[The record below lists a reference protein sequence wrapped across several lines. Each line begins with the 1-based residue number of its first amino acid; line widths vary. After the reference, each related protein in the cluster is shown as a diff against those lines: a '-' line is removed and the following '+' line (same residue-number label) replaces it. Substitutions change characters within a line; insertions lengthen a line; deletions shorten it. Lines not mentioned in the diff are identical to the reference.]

1 MKNVMWFEEINK
13 SNLAEVGGKGA
24 NLGEMAAAKFP
35 VPPGF
40 VVTAGAYFEFIRLNK
55 IHDFIKDMTFELD
68 TANNDKLTR
77 ASEMIKARILGGQ
90 IPAAMRSDIIK
101 SYRELCKRRG
111 HPVYVAVR
119 SSATAEDLPEASFA
133 GQQSTF
139 LNVNGDAEVVQAVKE
154 CWASLFEPR
163 SIFYR
168 VNNHFDHLKVGL
180 AAVVQ
185 EMVQSEVAG
194 VMFTIDPVTQDL
206 GAVSIEAAYGLGEV
220 VVSGMVTPDHYSVRK
235 SNWNIEVKEV
245 VRQTWM
251 ITKSGETNE
260 KKNIV
265 PEKQENQKLT
275 DSQIIELAKIGA
287 SIEAH
292 YGKPQDTE
300 WAMADG
306 TLFIVQARPVT
317 TIKGPSL
324 ETINSGRYLEMI
336 NNKFSENIASPESA
350 QPLDSVPA
358 MTASAESAYALANRA
373 PASTQL
379 SVQKEAPS
387 YVPVK
392 TNYQPAQSAPSPS
405 PESSESSGGSEPLS
419 SLSDL
424 SNLSS
429 HSGETP
435 MSTPNSSSNAP
446 SGSVSGQSGSGSG
459 QILLTGLSASPG
471 VGKGRVR
478 IIPTPKDMNLMQQGE
493 ILVTEM
499 TTPDFVPA
507 MKKAAGIITDT
518 GGRTCHAAIVSRELG
533 VPCIVGTREA
543 THKLKDGQFVT
554 VDAVRGKVYDGDVE
568 IVGAPKPAS
577 EGGSASGGKYD
588 PTAFASESYVPT
600 GTKIYVN
607 LAEVE
612 LAEKTSKLPCDGVGL
627 LRAEFMI
634 AAIGEHPKKLIR
646 EGRQAEFIDKLAEG
660 LRTFS
665 SAFYPRPVVYRAT
678 DFKTNE
684 YRNLKG
690 GEEFEPKE
698 ENPMMGYRGC
708 ARYVSEPEVFAM
720 ELSAIKKVRD
730 EYGMKNLW
738 LMIPFVRRIGELRAV
753 KDLLKA
759 NGIHRTRDFKLWI
772 MCEVP
777 STVVLIDEFC
787 QEGIDGVSI
796 GSNDLTQLTLGIDRD
811 NGTLAEGFDERN
823 DAVLRSI
830 EKVVRSCAKHNVTCS
845 LCGQAPSVYPDFA
858 EKLVDF
864 GITSISVNPDV
875 VERTRRLVASAEQK
889 VMLKRLALLQKTAE
903 TVHPVDGND

>member
-1 MKNVMWFEEINK
+1 MKNVMWFEEIDKN
-13 SNLAEVGGKGA
+13 NLAEVGGKGA
-24 NLGEMAAAKFP
+24 NLGEMTAAKFP

-40 VVTAGAYFEFIRLNK
+40 VITAGAYFEFIRLNK
-55 IHDFIKDMTFELD
+55 IHDFIKDMTTELD
-68 TANNDKLTR
+68 VSNNDALTR
-77 ASEMIKARILGGQ
+77 ASEMVKARILGGR
-90 IPAAMRSDIIK
+90 IPDAMRADIIR
-101 SYRELCKRRG
+101 SYRELCRRRG
-111 HPVYVAVR
+111 RNVYVAVR

-139 LNVNGDAEVVQAVKE
+139 LNVLGDADVVQAVKE

-168 VNNHFDHLKVGL
+168 VTNHFDHLKVGL

-185 EMVQSEVAG
+185 EMVQSETAG

-206 GAVSIEAAYGLGEV
+206 GVVSIESAYGLGEV
-220 VVSGMVTPDHYSVRK
+220 VVSGSVTPDRYIVRK
-235 SNWNIEVKEV
+235 GTWQIETKEIA
-245 VRQTWM
+245 RQTWM
-251 ITKSGETNE
+251 LTKEGDRNE
-260 KKNIV
+260 KKNISS
-265 PEKQENQKLT
+265 EKQEKQKLT
-275 DSQIIELAKIGA
+275 DEQIVELAKIGFN
-287 SIEAH
+287 IEAH

-300 WAMADG
+300 WALQDG

-324 ETINSGRYLEMI
+324 AIINAGKYPEMI
-336 NNKFSENIASPESA
+336 KNNFMGASSSA
-350 QPLDSVPA
+350 PGASSSPLSGVPA
-358 MTASAESAYALANRA
+358 MTASSQSAYALANPA
-373 PASTQL
+373 PAAMSAY
-379 SVQKEAPS
+379 QKPAP
-387 YVPVK
+387 YQ
-392 TNYQPAQSAPSPS
+392 QPAHSPTKTPSVISLPSTTAGGASMSNETHASISA
-405 PESSESSGGSEPLS
+405 G
-419 SLSDL
+419 
-424 SNLSS
+424 SS
-429 HSGETP
+429 H
-435 MSTPNSSSNAP
+435 
-446 SGSVSGQSGSGSG
+446 V
-459 QILLTGLSASPG
+459 LLTGLAASPG
-471 VGKGRVR
+471 VGKGKVR
-478 IIPTPKDMNLMQQGE
+478 ILPSPKEMGLMQQGE

-507 MKKAAGIITDT
+507 MKKAAGIITNT
-518 GGRTCHAAIVSRELG
+518 GGMTCHAAIVSRELG
-533 VPCIVGTREA
+533 VPCIVGSREA
-543 THKLKDGQFVT
+543 TTKLTDGQFIT

-568 IVGAPKPAS
+568 IVGASKPAS
-577 EGGSASGGKYD
+577 GGEAAVPGAKYD
-588 PTAFASESYVPT
+588 PTAFVSESYVPT

-607 LAEVE
+607 LADVDS
-612 LAEKTSKLPCDGVGL
+612 AEKVSKLPCDGVGL

-646 EGRQAEFIDKLAEG
+646 EGRQAEFIDKLSDG
-660 LRTFS
+660 LRTFA

-684 YRNLKG
+684 YRNLQG

-708 ARYVSEPEVFAM
+708 ARYVHEPEVFAM
-720 ELSAIKKVRD
+720 ELAAIKKVRD

-759 NGIHRTRDFKLWI
+759 NGIHRTRDFRLWI

-777 STVVLIDEFC
+777 STVVLIDDFC
-787 QEGIDGVSI
+787 KEGIDGVSI

-823 DAVLRSI
+823 AAVLKSI
-830 EKVVRSCAKHNVTCS
+830 EKVVKSCAKHGVTCS

-875 VERTRRLVASAEQK
+875 VERTRRLVASAEKK
-889 VMLKRLALLQKTAE
+889 VLLKRLMALQQSSEAA
-903 TVHPVDGND
+903 HHGVDGDD

>member
-1 MKNVMWFEEINK
+1 MKNVMWFEEIDKN
-13 SNLAEVGGKGA
+13 NLAEVGGKGA
-24 NLGEMAAAKFP
+24 NLGEMTAAKFP

-40 VVTAGAYFEFIRLNK
+40 VITAGAYFEFIRLNK
-55 IHDFIKDMTFELD
+55 IHDFIKDMTTELD
-68 TANNDKLTR
+68 VSNNDALTR
-77 ASEMIKARILGGQ
+77 ASEMVKARILGGR
-90 IPAAMRSDIIK
+90 IPDAMRADIIR
-101 SYRELCKRRG
+101 SYRELCRRRG
-111 HPVYVAVR
+111 RNVYVAVR

-139 LNVNGDAEVVQAVKE
+139 LNVLGDADVVQAVKE

-168 VNNHFDHLKVGL
+168 VTNHFDHLKVGL

-185 EMVQSEVAG
+185 EMVQSETAG

-206 GAVSIEAAYGLGEV
+206 GVVSIESAYGLGEV
-220 VVSGMVTPDHYSVRK
+220 VVSGSVTPDRYIVRK
-235 SNWNIEVKEV
+235 GTWQIETKEIA
-245 VRQTWM
+245 RQTWM
-251 ITKSGETNE
+251 LTKEGDRNE
-260 KKNIV
+260 KKNISS
-265 PEKQENQKLT
+265 EKQEKQKLT
-275 DSQIIELAKIGA
+275 DDQIVELAKIGFN
-287 SIEAH
+287 IEAH

-300 WAMADG
+300 WALQDG

-324 ETINSGRYLEMI
+324 AIINAGKYPEMI
-336 NNKFSENIASPESA
+336 KNNFMGASSSA
-350 QPLDSVPA
+350 PGASASSPLSGVPA
-358 MTASAESAYALANRA
+358 MTASSQSAYALANPA
-373 PASTQL
+373 PAAMSAY
-379 SVQKEAPS
+379 QKPAP
-387 YVPVK
+387 YQ
-392 TNYQPAQSAPSPS
+392 QPAHSPTKTPSVISLPSTTAGGASMSNETHASISA
-405 PESSESSGGSEPLS
+405 G
-419 SLSDL
+419 
-424 SNLSS
+424 SS
-429 HSGETP
+429 H
-435 MSTPNSSSNAP
+435 
-446 SGSVSGQSGSGSG
+446 V
-459 QILLTGLSASPG
+459 LLTGLAASPG
-471 VGKGRVR
+471 VGKGKVR
-478 IIPTPKDMNLMQQGE
+478 ILPSPKEMGLMQQGE

-507 MKKAAGIITDT
+507 MKKAAGIITNT
-518 GGRTCHAAIVSRELG
+518 GGMTCHAAIVSRELG
-533 VPCIVGTREA
+533 VPCIVGSREA
-543 THKLKDGQFVT
+543 TTKLTDGQFIT

-568 IVGAPKPAS
+568 IVGASKPAS
-577 EGGSASGGKYD
+577 GGEAAVPGAKYD
-588 PTAFASESYVPT
+588 PTAFVSESYVPT

-607 LAEVE
+607 LADVDS
-612 LAEKTSKLPCDGVGL
+612 AEKVSKLPCDGVGL

-646 EGRQAEFIDKLAEG
+646 EGRQAEFIDKLSDG
-660 LRTFS
+660 LRTFA

-684 YRNLKG
+684 YRNLQG

-708 ARYVSEPEVFAM
+708 ARYVHEPEVFAM
-720 ELSAIKKVRD
+720 ELAAIKKVRD

-759 NGIHRTRDFKLWI
+759 NGIHRTRDFRLWI

-777 STVVLIDEFC
+777 STVVLIDDFC
-787 QEGIDGVSI
+787 KEGIDGVSI

-823 DAVLRSI
+823 AAVLKSI
-830 EKVVRSCAKHNVTCS
+830 EKVVKSCAKHGVTCS

-875 VERTRRLVASAEQK
+875 VERTRRLVASAEKK
-889 VMLKRLALLQKTAE
+889 VLLKRLMALQQSSEAA
-903 TVHPVDGND
+903 HHGVDGDD

>member
-1 MKNVMWFEEINK
+1 MKNVMWFEEIDKN
-13 SNLAEVGGKGA
+13 NLAEVGGKGA
-24 NLGEMAAAKFP
+24 NLGEMTAAKFP

-40 VVTAGAYFEFIRLNK
+40 VITAGAYFEFIRLNK
-55 IHDFIKDMTFELD
+55 IHDFIKDMTTELD
-68 TANNDKLTR
+68 VSNNDALTR
-77 ASEMIKARILGGQ
+77 ASEMVKARILGGR
-90 IPAAMRSDIIK
+90 IPDAMRADIIR
-101 SYRELCKRRG
+101 SYRELCRRRG
-111 HPVYVAVR
+111 RNVYVAVR

-139 LNVNGDAEVVQAVKE
+139 LNVLGDADVVQAVKE

-168 VNNHFDHLKVGL
+168 VTNHFDHLKVGL

-185 EMVQSEVAG
+185 EMVQSETAG

-206 GAVSIEAAYGLGEV
+206 GVVSIESAYGLGEV
-220 VVSGMVTPDHYSVRK
+220 VVSGSVTPDRYIVRK
-235 SNWNIEVKEV
+235 GTWQIETKEIA
-245 VRQTWM
+245 RQTWM
-251 ITKSGETNE
+251 LTKEGDRNE
-260 KKNIV
+260 KKNISS
-265 PEKQENQKLT
+265 EKQEKQKLT
-275 DSQIIELAKIGA
+275 DEQIVELAKIGFN
-287 SIEAH
+287 IEAH

-300 WAMADG
+300 WALQDG

-324 ETINSGRYLEMI
+324 AIINAGKYPEMI
-336 NNKFSENIASPESA
+336 KNNFMGASSSA
-350 QPLDSVPA
+350 PGASASSPLSGVPA
-358 MTASAESAYALANRA
+358 MTASSQSAYALANPA
-373 PASTQL
+373 PAAMSAY
-379 SVQKEAPS
+379 QKPAP
-387 YVPVK
+387 YQ
-392 TNYQPAQSAPSPS
+392 QPAHSPTKTPSVISLPSTTAGGASMSNETHASISA
-405 PESSESSGGSEPLS
+405 G
-419 SLSDL
+419 
-424 SNLSS
+424 SS
-429 HSGETP
+429 H
-435 MSTPNSSSNAP
+435 
-446 SGSVSGQSGSGSG
+446 V
-459 QILLTGLSASPG
+459 LLTGLAASPG
-471 VGKGRVR
+471 VGKGKVR
-478 IIPTPKDMNLMQQGE
+478 ILPSPKEMGLMQQGE

-507 MKKAAGIITDT
+507 MKKAAGIITNT
-518 GGRTCHAAIVSRELG
+518 GGMTCHAAIVSRELG
-533 VPCIVGTREA
+533 VPCIVGSREA
-543 THKLKDGQFVT
+543 TTKLTDGQFIT

-568 IVGAPKPAS
+568 IVGASKPAS
-577 EGGSASGGKYD
+577 GGEAAVPGAKYD
-588 PTAFASESYVPT
+588 PTAFVSESYVPT

-607 LAEVE
+607 LADVDS
-612 LAEKTSKLPCDGVGL
+612 AEKVSKLPCDGVGL

-646 EGRQAEFIDKLAEG
+646 EGRQAEFIDKLSDG
-660 LRTFS
+660 LRTFA

-684 YRNLKG
+684 YRNLQG

-708 ARYVSEPEVFAM
+708 ARYVHEPEVFAM
-720 ELSAIKKVRD
+720 ELAAIKKVRD

-759 NGIHRTRDFKLWI
+759 NGIHRTRDFRLWI

-777 STVVLIDEFC
+777 STVVLIDDFC
-787 QEGIDGVSI
+787 KEGIDGVSI

-823 DAVLRSI
+823 AAVLKSI
-830 EKVVRSCAKHNVTCS
+830 EKVVKSCAKHGVTCS

-875 VERTRRLVASAEQK
+875 VERTRRLVASAEKK
-889 VMLKRLALLQKTAE
+889 VLLKRLMALQQSSEAA
-903 TVHPVDGND
+903 HHGVDGDD